1 MIWILEDK
9 NFTMLYTYNI
19 AAMLQFPKYDG
30 MPRGIA
36 ILGVTDHCDTMLL

>member
-1 MIWILEDK
+1 
-9 NFTMLYTYNI
+9 MLYTYNI